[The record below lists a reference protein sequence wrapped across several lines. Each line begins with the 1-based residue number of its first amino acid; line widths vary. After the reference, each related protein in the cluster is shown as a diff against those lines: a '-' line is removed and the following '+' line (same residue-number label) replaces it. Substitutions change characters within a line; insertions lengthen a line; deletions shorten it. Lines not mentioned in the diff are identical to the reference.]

1 MKINENHDSAT
12 GILRNIDTL
21 VRHFPPSPEQ
31 QLTEIRDL
39 LTVYHEIVRSGKQK
53 NPEIGGLENDRSRH
67 PERRLTCPDM
77 FLKEAY

>member
-1 MKINENHDSAT
+1 METTTVLKVSRY
-12 GILRNIDTL
+12 GR
-21 VRHFPPSPEQ
+21 

-53 NPEIGGLENDRSRH
+53 NPEIDGLENDRSRH

-77 FLKEAY
+77 FLIRSPRA